1 MADDEGSSATSL
13 TLISPFMVVPALLI
27 VGLSVFYIYQMRSAE
42 ERALAAEQKAIAA
55 QQMALMEREK
65 GRAIALA
72 ASQEFA
78 RQAVRA
84 AQEGRFKEAE
94 RRIEAAVSI
103 APDSPWAP
111 YAKGAIARTRGDL
124 PAAREHFKRALKL
137 DPSHT
142 FSKAALSELAE

>member
-1 MADDEGSSATSL
+1 MADDRQRSVQRV

-27 VGLSVFYIYQMRSAE
+27 VGISVFFIYQMRSAE

-55 QQMALMEREK
+55 QQMALMAREK
-65 GRAIALA
+65 GRVIALA

-124 PAAREHFKRALKL
+124 PAAREHFRKALEL
-137 DPSHT
+137 APSHT
-142 FSKAALSELAE
+142 LSKTALSELTE